1 MKHTKKLSL
10 TTVPVAK
17 ANVFDDIGN
26 WFHDRGGDTSHDI
39 GNWFH
44 DLGQK

>member
-26 WFHDRGGDTSHDI
+26 WFHDRGGDSFDDI